1 MKQSPVKPSQ
11 FTRTVSLNSILG
23 FRKLSRDKWPR
34 RARVFSVF
42 LSSLEFSRCSRGRWP
57 RWGRVPRF
65 SRVFSVFS
73 SFLEPSGL
81 SGLEFLG
88 FGRLAADM
96 GKRGSRTLIW
106 SILGVWRQIWAKVTP
121 EGSFRQF
128 WEPGREYGQ
137 KATQK
142 AHLEHFGS
150 LAADMGKRGP
160 RSRVASVGSSFLG
173 FLEFSRCFRAF
184 SSVFARHSGFEGG
197 FLGFL

>member
-73 SFLEPSGL
+73 SFLGVFERFRAFSVFSSVFERPSD
-81 SGLEFLG
+81 LE
-88 FGRLAADM
+88 
-96 GKRGSRTLIW
+96 
-106 SILGVWRQIWAKVTP
+106 
-121 EGSFRQF
+121 
-128 WEPGREYGQ
+128 
-137 KATQK
+137 
-142 AHLEHFGS
+142 
-150 LAADMGKRGP
+150 
-160 RSRVASVGSSFLG
+160 VASKRPRGWICAQV
-173 FLEFSRCFRAF
+173 RCFRALQVTSKVASRPVFSVF
-184 SSVFARHSGFEGG
+184 SSFLCVFEPSGRNAPRRPPERSF
-197 FLGFL
+197 